1 MEYQEKN
8 EEIEEKKE
16 VVINRPGPYDNVKI
30 SVKVLDC
37 VIVGGIA
44 AALALIA
51 ISII

>member
-1 MEYQEKN
+1 MEHQEKN
-8 EEIEEKKE
+8 EEKKE
-16 VVINRPGPYDNVKI
+16 VVVNRPGPYDNVKI

-37 VIVGGIA
+37 VIVGGIV